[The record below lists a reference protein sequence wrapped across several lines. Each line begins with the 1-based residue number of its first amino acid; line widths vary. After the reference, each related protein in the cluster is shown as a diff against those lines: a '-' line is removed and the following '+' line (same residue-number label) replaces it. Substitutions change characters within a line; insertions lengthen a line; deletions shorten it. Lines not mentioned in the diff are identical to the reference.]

1 MTMAKQYSP
10 RARRSP
16 SANAKSEKVREHFR
30 AIAKDKGHDFVGQLD
45 AKTILPVAKKFH
57 LAVSSV
63 YKYRT
68 QVAQEGYGNGIVI
81 HKAPAVMDS
90 YAIIDDVRAV
100 KKLGI
105 ERCRAALKL
114 IDLVSK

>member
-16 SANAKSEKVREHFR
+16 SANAKSVKVREHFR
-30 AIAKDKGHDFVGQLD
+30 EIAKEKGHDFVGRLG
-45 AKTILPVAKKFH
+45 AKTLLPLSKKFH
-57 LAVSSV
+57 IAMSSV

-68 QVAQEGYGNGIVI
+68 EVAQECNSSGGIVI
-81 HKAPAVMDS
+81 HKTPAMMGK
-90 YAIIDDVRAV
+90 IIDDVRAV